1 MSNGGSRVEACSLP
15 VSQQRYNIFLTIPP
29 HKDKP
34 LFLHGKQKPAQLL
47 LSSLQ
52 R

>member
-1 MSNGGSRVEACSLP
+1 MSNGGGRVEARSLP
-15 VSQQRYNIFLTIPP
+15 VSQQRYNIFLTILSD
-29 HKDKP
+29 KDKP
-34 LFLHGKQKPAQLL
+34 LFLHGKQKPAHLL